1 MALTPEV
8 RQAIDEIRDAL
19 PNAEVNVIREDGQGG
34 ALVVVDPVEL
44 GGVYTHET
52 TWIGFHITFQYPY
65 SDCYPHFVR
74 GDLGRVDGGALGEAT
89 SPITWEERS
98 AIQLSRR
105 SNNLN
110 PATDTAV
117 TKLLKVLAWLRSR

>member
-8 RQAIDEIRDAL
+8 TQAIEEIREAFPD
-19 PNAEVNVIREDGQGG
+19 AEVTVVREDGQGG
-34 ALVVVDPVEL
+34 ALVVVDPIEL
-44 GGVYTHET
+44 GPAFTQDT
-52 TWIGFHITFQYPY
+52 TWVGFQITFQYPY

-74 GDLGRVDGGALGEAT
+74 GDLARADGAALGDAT
-89 SPITWEERS
+89 SPGNWEGRP

-117 TKLLKVLAWLRSR
+117 TKLLKVLAWLRNR